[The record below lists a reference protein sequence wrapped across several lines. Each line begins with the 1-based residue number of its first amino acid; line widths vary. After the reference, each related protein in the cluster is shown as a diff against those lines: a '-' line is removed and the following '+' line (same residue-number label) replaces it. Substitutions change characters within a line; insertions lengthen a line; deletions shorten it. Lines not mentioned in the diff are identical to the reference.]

1 MPAIN
6 FAMCG
11 ISGLG
16 LPVAFASAVGLAKI
30 IFM

>member
-6 FAMCG
+6 LAMCG
-11 ISGLG
+11 FSDPG

-30 IFM
+30 IFV